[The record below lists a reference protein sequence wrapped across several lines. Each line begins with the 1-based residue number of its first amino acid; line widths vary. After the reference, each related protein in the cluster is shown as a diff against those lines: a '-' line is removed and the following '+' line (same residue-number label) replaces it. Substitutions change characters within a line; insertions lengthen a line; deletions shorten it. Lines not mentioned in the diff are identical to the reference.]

1 MIRRHRRT
9 IRFKSGIIAR
19 NVLFI
24 ELVPEVLYELTYPK
38 KEAIR
43 KRIKVDSAE
52 SEPYEILEEEVS
64 GSGGQEEGI
73 RTDENNDFLG
83 ESTKMKK
90 RTDKNENMDRQK
102 WKSEPTNLS
111 VHSAKNVSS
120 YLQNCQSTSAELSVH
135 FAKNVDTNTE
145 NTVEN
150 NTDHSIYPFIG

>member
-52 SEPYEILEEEVS
+52 LEPYEIVS
-64 GSGGQEEGI
+64 PL
-73 RTDENNDFLG
+73 R
-83 ESTKMKK
+83 
-90 RTDKNENMDRQK
+90 
-102 WKSEPTNLS
+102 
-111 VHSAKNVSS
+111 
-120 YLQNCQSTSAELSVH
+120 QNCQFTLQ
-135 FAKNVDTNTE
+135 KM
-145 NTVEN
+145 
-150 NTDHSIYPFIG
+150 SIQIQRIQ